1 MSGLR
6 AARHA
11 PSRHA
16 VTGPGRQIRPQL
28 VRAAVL
34 PTLAAGLSGAAAVIF
49 TLQLGGGAGD
59 RDARLWPVLTGCALL
74 VVGALAAALLGAQR
88 GAKAVRDRCEA
99 LRRSSVRG
107 RQELRTAA
115 DLLERGETPPRPV
128 RGGPTAPLVGGDPAG
143 VDEFWLLSQELRGA
157 REQAHATLV
166 RLAGPAT
173 PSDSER
179 KVEVF
184 VNLARR
190 LQSLVHREI
199 ALLDELEDTVEDP
212 DLLKELFHVDHL
224 ATRIRRHAENLAVL
238 GGAASRRQWTRP
250 IDLSEVLRSSV
261 AEVEQ
266 YTRVKVVPPAG
277 GSVRGHAVADV
288 VHLLA
293 ELVENATVFSAPDTD
308 VVLRAERVTAGIAV
322 EVEDRG
328 LGMPVEEQHR
338 MNALLADPDQVS
350 VRHLLAD
357 GRIGLFVVSALAR
370 RHGIAVELKS
380 NIYGGVLA
388 VLVLPQ
394 ELLGAEAPSAADA
407 AGGSRPTSWGTGE
420 PASAPRLEPVP
431 APQPWQRA
439 PATPDLP
446 PLAVP
451 APRSGPPT
459 RAVPAPRPG
468 RNTGNPAPAGPE
480 AAPLPARGTGDTAPA
495 GADPG
500 PEAAP
505 LSAPGEGGPAPA
517 GADPWPQAAPLPK
530 RGTGGPGSS
539 GAVTGPGAEAW
550 AEAAS
555 LPAPCAEDPASAGAD
570 TASEAAPFAAR
581 GTGDPAPAGAD
592 PGPEAWAEPAPR
604 AGDPA
609 PAGADPW
616 PQAAPLPARGT
627 ESPAP
632 AAAVT
637 GPGAELWPDSA
648 SLPAPEAGSRP
659 GPVPGDGLTVWPE
672 AAAAAGTAG
681 HAEDRAALAP
691 LPTRGAG
698 YPASAGA
705 VTGPGADPWA
715 GGSARDVPAPGA
727 ADPASATA
735 VTDAVAESW
744 DEAPGRV
751 RPGLVPWGG
760 AGPRDAAAAS
770 AEAWAQAESGAP
782 AVPAPRDGTTQGG
795 ADSAPALSGPDDGT
809 GSSAEPWTG
818 TPAGSVFED
827 GAASLQLWAQAA
839 SGPWPGSVP
848 GGGAPGTAVPE
859 LLPAPGAED
868 QAPAGAVTGLGA
880 EPWTEAPDGRVPG
893 DVVSSGDAAS
903 AELATA
909 VPATGAGDPAS
920 AGPGPGAETLDG
932 PVPGDGATPGGA
944 ASAEP
949 WAQSGLW
956 SGGGAVATGVRA
968 PGAGD
973 SAPVGVETLDGPGRG
988 DGAAARVRGGDA
1000 AGLLPLQRG
1009 GEPDAGE
1016 ERPALPRRRAQQHLA
1031 PQLREAPVPR
1041 PPATAEQPLH
1051 DPGLMAAFQRGFGL
1065 AQSENQL

>member
-49 TLQLGGGAGD
+49 TLQLGGGAGE

-74 VVGALAAALLGAQR
+74 FAAALAAALLGAQR
-88 GAKAVRDRCEA
+88 AAKAVRDRCEA

-115 DLLERGETPPRPV
+115 DRLERGEAPPRPV
-128 RGGPTAPLVGGDPAG
+128 RGGPGAPPLGTDPAG

-166 RLAGPAT
+166 RLAGPAA

-199 ALLDELEDTVEDP
+199 SLLDDLEDTVEDP

-328 LGMPVEEQHR
+328 LGMPAEEQHR
-338 MNALLADPDQVS
+338 MNALLADPDQIS

-407 AGGSRPTSWGTGE
+407 AGGSRATSWGTAQTGT
-420 PASAPRLEPVP
+420 PLPLPPPLEPVP
-431 APQPWQRA
+431 HPLREP
-439 PATPDLP
+439 TPETW
-446 PLAVP
+446 
-451 APRSGPPT
+451 PT
-459 RAVPAPRPG
+459 
-468 RNTGNPAPAGPE
+468 
-480 AAPLPARGTGDTAPA
+480 AAPE
-495 GADPG
+495 PG
-500 PEAAP
+500 PDHR
-505 LSAPGEGGPAPA
+505 SA
-517 GADPWPQAAPLPK
+517 
-530 RGTGGPGSS
+530 T
-539 GAVTGPGAEAW
+539 T
-550 AEAAS
+550 
-555 LPAPCAEDPASAGAD
+555 
-570 TASEAAPFAAR
+570 
-581 GTGDPAPAGAD
+581 
-592 PGPEAWAEPAPR
+592 AEPAPR
-604 AGDPA
+604 GAARTGAGPDPRF
-609 PAGADPW
+609 P
-616 PQAAPLPARGT
+616 
-627 ESPAP
+627 
-632 AAAVT
+632 T
-637 GPGAELWPDSA
+637 GPGARRGTSSGAERGPGAEGGIGSESGALRGRPGTHPARPETEPDPAAAAMALPGRATGPGPAAVVLPEQAAAERYGPRPESPP
-648 SLPAPEAGSRP
+648 PAPEAALPPAPAP
-659 GPVPGDGLTVWPE
+659 GVAVP
-672 AAAAAGTAG
+672 AG
-681 HAEDRAALAP
+681 
-691 LPTRGAG
+691 
-698 YPASAGA
+698 PASAAEARPAGRTGTGA
-705 VTGPGADPWA
+705 
-715 GGSARDVPAPGA
+715 
-727 ADPASATA
+727 
-735 VTDAVAESW
+735 
-744 DEAPGRV
+744 EAPSGT
-751 RPGLVPWGG
+751 RPP
-760 AGPRDAAAAS
+760 
-770 AEAWAQAESGAP
+770 
-782 AVPAPRDGTTQGG
+782 
-795 ADSAPALSGPDDGT
+795 
-809 GSSAEPWTG
+809 
-818 TPAGSVFED
+818 
-827 GAASLQLWAQAA
+827 
-839 SGPWPGSVP
+839 
-848 GGGAPGTAVPE
+848 
-859 LLPAPGAED
+859 LPK
-868 QAPAGAVTGLGA
+868 
-880 EPWTEAPDGRVPG
+880 
-893 DVVSSGDAAS
+893 
-903 AELATA
+903 
-909 VPATGAGDPAS
+909 
-920 AGPGPGAETLDG
+920 
-932 PVPGDGATPGGA
+932 
-944 ASAEP
+944 
-949 WAQSGLW
+949 
-956 SGGGAVATGVRA
+956 
-968 PGAGD
+968 
-973 SAPVGVETLDGPGRG
+973 
-988 DGAAARVRGGDA
+988 
-1000 AGLLPLQRG
+1000 
-1009 GEPDAGE
+1009 
-1016 ERPALPRRRAQQHLA
+1016 RRAQTHIA
-1031 PQLREAPVPR
+1031 PQLRDTPAPRRAPD
-1041 PPATAEQPLH
+1041 TEQPVH

-1065 AQSENQL
+1065 AQSENQV